1 MNVDT
6 ISPSHWQQLTAVAIP
21 LAKALRKEW
30 MLKNK
35 LNTPRTVVPLGVLLQ
50 LEHRN
55 RIQKQ
60 VGNKFY
66 DDLYSTMTAGL
77 RYENNLPGEPDAAWE
92 RLVALWQVTENTQ
105 QINKLQ
111 ASKGLTEG
119 QRGQLLQ
126 RKNVPEPASNTVWIL
141 DQDSAQCATQNCGR
155 RFGVFTRKHHCRLC
169 GKVFCDKC
177 TGRQLDIRN
186 PLSANGRVQGL
197 QPNQKVCDGCYDF
210 WITLRN
216 DLARG
221 TPTTEVQVQISGKSG
236 TPGARL
242 YENFNSGAETVS
254 RFQFVVTEGGG
265 IVLLSRLDRA
275 FKAYFHAY
283 PDARMAFNC
292 FKIFGEAQ
300 GRGRSD
306 SCVIYLTQPF
316 SDRRVMDFWHFIQ
329 SRPEQRD
336 FKASI
341 ATNFRAPGLND
352 MGGGAWG
359 IDLPDKV
366 MELRLLGSNCDGSA
380 GGLIRRVLGCGY
392 ANAALFFHDKP
403 DERIDERTLT
413 EKARDEVR
421 SLVRNLYHLPNVNRI
436 GRRIG

>member
-6 ISPSHWQQLTAVAIP
+6 ISASHWQQLTAVAIP

-50 LEHRN
+50 LEHKN

-105 QINKLQ
+105 QIDKLQ
-111 ASKGLTEG
+111 ARKGLTEG

-126 RKNVPEPASNTVWIL
+126 RMNIPEPASNTIWIL

-177 TGRQLDIRN
+177 TGRQLDIKN
-186 PLSANGRVQGL
+186 PVAEEGRVPGL
-197 QPNQKVCDGCYDF
+197 QRNQKVCDGCYDF

-216 DLARG
+216 DLARE
-221 TPTTEVQVQISGKSG
+221 TPTTEVQVQI
-236 TPGARL
+236 
-242 YENFNSGAETVS
+242 
-254 RFQFVVTEGGG
+254 
-265 IVLLSRLDRA
+265 
-275 FKAYFHAY
+275 
-283 PDARMAFNC
+283 
-292 FKIFGEAQ
+292 
-300 GRGRSD
+300 
-306 SCVIYLTQPF
+306 
-316 SDRRVMDFWHFIQ
+316 
-329 SRPEQRD
+329 
-336 FKASI
+336 
-341 ATNFRAPGLND
+341 
-352 MGGGAWG
+352 
-359 IDLPDKV
+359 DK
-366 MELRLLGSNCDGSA
+366 
-380 GGLIRRVLGCGY
+380 
-392 ANAALFFHDKP
+392 
-403 DERIDERTLT
+403 
-413 EKARDEVR
+413 
-421 SLVRNLYHLPNVNRI
+421 
-436 GRRIG
+436 